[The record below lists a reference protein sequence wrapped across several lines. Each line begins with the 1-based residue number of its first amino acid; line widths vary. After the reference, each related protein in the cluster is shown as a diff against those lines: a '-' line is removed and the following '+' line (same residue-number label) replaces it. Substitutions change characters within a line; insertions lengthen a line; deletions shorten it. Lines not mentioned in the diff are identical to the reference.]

1 MKPISTATV
10 TSCQCL
16 SSHESRC
23 EKEMMPAAAPMTKT
37 TITGMFR
44 SPTACMRYWYLPSSS
59 RMKAP
64 EMPGRIMAQM
74 AMAPESMMNHQSL
87 GVSAGV
93 ATVIH
98 QAMAAPTSS
107 EATVEK
113 FQRPICWATSRAEAT
128 ISPKKNDQMA
138 IGWFVSR

>member
-1 MKPISTATV
+1 MSTATV
-10 TSCQCL
+10 TSCQCF

-23 EKEMMPAAAPMTKT
+23 EKLMMPAAAPTTKITMTGT
-37 TITGMFR
+37 FR
-44 SPTACMRYWYLPSSS
+44 SPTACMMNWYLPSSS

-64 EMPGRIMAQM
+64 EMPGRIIAQM
-74 AMAPESMMNHQSL
+74 AIAPESRINHHVS

-98 QAMAAPTSS
+98 HAAAAPIRHA
-107 EATVEK
+107 ATVCTR
-113 FQRPICWATSRAEAT
+113 QRPICLATSSAEAT
-128 ISPKKNDQMA
+128 IRPKKNDQMA

>member
-1 MKPISTATV
+1 
-10 TSCQCL
+10 
-16 SSHESRC
+16 
-23 EKEMMPAAAPMTKT
+23 MMPAAAPITKT
-37 TITGMFR
+37 AMTGISN
-44 SPTACMRYWYLPSSS
+44 SPTACMIYWYLPSSS

-74 AMAPESMMNHQSL
+74 AMAPESITNHQSS

-98 QAMAAPTSS
+98 HAAAAPTAKAS
-107 EATVEK
+107 TVRQS
-113 FQRPICWATSRAEAT
+113 QRPICLATSSAEAT

-138 IGWFVSR
+138 MGWFVSR

>member
-16 SSHESRC
+16 SSHDSRC
-23 EKEMMPAAAPMTKT
+23 EKEMMPAAAPTTKIT
-37 TITGMFR
+37 MTGMFR
-44 SPTACMRYWYLPSSS
+44 SPTACMIYWYLPSSS

-74 AMAPESMMNHQSL
+74 AMAPESITNHQSL

-98 QAMAAPTSS
+98 QAAAAP
-107 EATVEK
+107 ATNARRLRQS
-113 FQRPICWATSRAEAT
+113 QRPICRATSSAEAM

-138 IGWFVSR
+138 MGW